1 MKCARKK
8 NFGPLSRFVECRAS
22 QLYECTYT
30 YIYIYSS
37 SPSFPPCSAFSEI
50 LFPRESSTF
59 EDAGRRETKEN
70 KERARLGIRHS
81 SRVGGAGGARAR
93 PTHGHTYIH
102 RLPSI
107 LGEFTKALVARLI
120 VTGLVSISR
129 TYVAR
134 VQLDVG

>member
-1 MKCARKK
+1 MKCTRKK
-8 NFGPLSRFVECRAS
+8 NFGPLSR
-22 QLYECTYT
+22 
-30 YIYIYSS
+30 
-37 SPSFPPCSAFSEI
+37 
-50 LFPRESSTF
+50 
-59 EDAGRRETKEN
+59 
-70 KERARLGIRHS
+70 S
-81 SRVGGAGGARAR
+81 SRVSSLSIIRTYVYTFFRLLPRLPLPSLPLPFQRFFSRVKVQRSKTRADEKRRKTRNVRVSGSGIHSVGDGVRAR

>member
-1 MKCARKK
+1 MPVRKISARSLASSSVE
-8 NFGPLSRFVECRAS
+8 PLNYMNVRI
-22 QLYECTYT
+22 LI
-30 YIYIYSS
+30 YIYIFFL
-37 SPSFPPCSAFSEI
+37 SFLLPPCSAFSEI